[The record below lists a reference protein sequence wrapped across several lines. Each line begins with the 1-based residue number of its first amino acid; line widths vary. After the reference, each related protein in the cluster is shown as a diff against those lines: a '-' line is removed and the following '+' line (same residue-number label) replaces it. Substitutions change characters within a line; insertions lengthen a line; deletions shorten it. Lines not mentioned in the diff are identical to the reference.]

1 MFCFGE
7 KRKCYLLDTLFDD
20 PATLEKVRIAYEDGR
35 LLSDIVL
42 YDIACRYGS
51 DAQYIACSKSV
62 YSKGKK
68 SFPPREPRVNYEE
81 LRVASDA
88 SYFAMLFDKKAAKQM
103 LEDLTR
109 YAGNPNVTVEELW
122 ENKISAEIHWSSPLM
137 YLQYSIYN
145 YVENKNSLVINFL
158 QCVQWESFV
167 LQEAQHMLSNT
178 KNLKV
183 FAWQRDTLIDIAQKT
198 VEGSDILDAVKYD
211 NDSVEVCP
219 DVAAA
224 IYLISYFEYPIN
236 INSMKEL
243 VSFPEYVFCGENNGE
258 KYEYLSKYVPVGD
271 ILAKIEMDLKSGTVC
286 RSTVR
291 DHIEYCEKKKYR
303 GIKDIAVMLCTD
315 ESQDELLQ
323 NYALRYLY
331 EVFGSDCVRNEV
343 VPFASEQLLLQIYH
357 VCRDVPREPLC
368 KVMQDKFAE
377 SKSFELMAPL
387 IILGSELALKEY
399 LLYAKEN
406 HRIPERV
413 DSFDGPTEAISKIS
427 DPQKIDVLAEL
438 LQIAM
443 GPSFRDGDFFTL
455 RSGVTNALVNCG
467 KEKPEAVIAVFERQ
481 IALEKQEINIRCC
494 NDAIERIGQLTRGK
508 FRQPMSLKDVKIVLQ
523 RMVS

>member
-1 MFCFGE
+1 
-7 KRKCYLLDTLFDD
+7 
-20 PATLEKVRIAYEDGR
+20 
-35 LLSDIVL
+35 
-42 YDIACRYGS
+42 
-51 DAQYIACSKSV
+51 
-62 YSKGKK
+62 
-68 SFPPREPRVNYEE
+68 
-81 LRVASDA
+81 
-88 SYFAMLFDKKAAKQM
+88 MLFDKKAAKQM

-236 INSMKEL
+236 IDSMKEL

-286 RSTVR
+286 RSTVS

-357 VCRDVPREPLC
+357 VCRDVPRELLC

-508 FRQPMSLKDVKIVLQ
+508 FRQPMSLKDVKTVLQ